1 MSVQPPSAAPG
12 ETPPRAPA
20 DPQRL
25 KREATMMKL
34 ERLIAERETVTDV
47 EFPIPVAALLA
58 RYEQLASAIVSDVLR
73 EFCLLDQAFPGSLL
87 ALRPERTFA
96 GIAFTVKSAPN
107 TRITGE
113 MTFRIGMLEAMP
125 EHAVVVWDTSG
136 DDRGTM
142 WGGVMTATVVAKGV
156 RGAIIDGG
164 IRDTGQILEKNFP
177 VLYRYRSPNG
187 SLGRCLITHYQLPV
201 RIGDV
206 LVRPGDVIV
215 GDGDGAVAV
224 PRALAMAVLERAEAI
239 LANEKQIFEWV
250 AAGETVG
257 EITDKGGYF

>member
-1 MSVQPPSAAPG
+1 MAL
-12 ETPPRAPA
+12 TPATGNGHTPIPKPTDR
-20 DPQRL
+20 QQL
-25 KREATMMKL
+25 KREAAMMNL
-34 ERLIAERETVTDV
+34 ERLIAERETVANV
-47 EFPIPVAALLA
+47 EFPIPVPALLA

-87 ALRPERTFA
+87 ALRPDRTFA
-96 GIAFTVKSAPN
+96 GIAFTIKSAPN

-113 MTFRIGMLEAMP
+113 MTFRIEMLDAMP
-125 EHAVVVWDTSG
+125 KHAVVVWDSSG
-136 DDRGTM
+136 DERATM
-142 WGGVMTATVVAKGV
+142 WGGVMTATVVARGV
-156 RGAIIDGG
+156 RAAIIDGG
-164 IRDTGQILEKNFP
+164 IRDTNQILEKDFP

-206 LVRPGDVIV
+206 LVRPGDVII

-250 AAGETVG
+250 AAGETVT